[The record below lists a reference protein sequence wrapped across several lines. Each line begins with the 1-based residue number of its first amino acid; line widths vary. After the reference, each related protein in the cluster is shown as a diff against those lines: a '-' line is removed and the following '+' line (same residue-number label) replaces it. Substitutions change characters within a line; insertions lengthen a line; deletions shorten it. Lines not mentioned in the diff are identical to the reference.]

1 MLHRRQSTRFEHG
14 HAAGEIKDAE
24 TQKVFWDRHYMCL
37 NVFNPTDGGKDYR
50 DGLHRKIAGLETRVE
65 KLIELLDANNINHDS
80 ITGSDLPF

>member
-1 MLHRRQSTRFEHG
+1 
-14 HAAGEIKDAE
+14 
-24 TQKVFWDRHYMCL
+24 MCL

-65 KLIELLDANNINHDS
+65 KLIELLEANNINHDS